1 MRFRSSGP
9 AQPTRSRSTSANL
22 PGSGPLAR
30 SPLIAE
36 AAALGCTVGSNLEM
50 GIGSAAMIHLA
61 LATPGVTADE
71 FPCDIIGPLFYMDDL
86 LTEPLPIAGGRA
98 QPHERP
104 GLGVEL
110 DEEKVQ
116 RYRSD

>member
-1 MRFRSSGP
+1 
-9 AQPTRSRSTSANL
+9 
-22 PGSGPLAR
+22 
-30 SPLIAE
+30 
-36 AAALGCTVGSNLEM
+36 
-50 GIGSAAMIHLA
+50 
-61 LATPGVTADE
+61 
-71 FPCDIIGPLFYMDDL
+71 MDDL